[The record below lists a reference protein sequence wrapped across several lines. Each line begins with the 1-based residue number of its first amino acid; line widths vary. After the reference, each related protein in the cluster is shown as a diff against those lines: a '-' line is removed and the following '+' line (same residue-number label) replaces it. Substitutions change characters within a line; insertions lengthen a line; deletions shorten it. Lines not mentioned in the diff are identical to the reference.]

1 MLLTF
6 CKSYMKTDRKL
17 DGFLGESK
25 VTNYNMRKLVE
36 WVLSNIQGVISIM
49 ILVNIIQHLSVPV
62 NPM

>member
-1 MLLTF
+1 MLFTF

-36 WVLSNIQGVISIM
+36 WVLSNIQ
-49 ILVNIIQHLSVPV
+49 
-62 NPM
+62 